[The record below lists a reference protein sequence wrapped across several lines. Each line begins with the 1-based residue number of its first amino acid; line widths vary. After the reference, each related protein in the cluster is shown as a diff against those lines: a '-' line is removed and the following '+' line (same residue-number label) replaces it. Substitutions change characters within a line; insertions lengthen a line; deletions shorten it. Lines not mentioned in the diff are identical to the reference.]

1 MTIMDQP
8 APHPTITQRLL
19 GLAAARGEKP
29 ALVGGPALGP
39 TQRHSYA
46 DFARLVRAAAA
57 GLGWRG
63 VRSGDAVGVYAPD
76 AVSYAVAV
84 HAIRAAGAVPSPV
97 CHAATV
103 AEMAAQ
109 LTDCGA
115 RMLITG
121 PPLVPAALAAV
132 ERSRVR
138 QLISFGDEPET
149 VPFGSLLSR
158 GSRQPPGCEPGGI
171 ALLPYGIRPDGELR
185 PVPLTHHDLAEELR
199 RLAAKAPM
207 SGQDVVITAPPS
219 GAGRAYGVLVDL
231 ALLEGATIVATS
243 STDIV
248 GAADIADAARAHG
261 GTAAIVHPGT
271 PVPQGVSLRM
281 VTAPP

>member
-1 MTIMDQP
+1 MPRRLCAPGASHIVMPIVPGGPRVLRGPRAADQELLDKELWLLRASGGGWPEELWERGWHVMTIMDQP

-19 GLAAARGEKP
+19 GLAGARGEKP

-84 HAIRAAGAVPSPV
+84 HAIRAAGGVPSPV

-121 PPLVPAALAAV
+121 PPLLPAALAAV

-138 QLISFGDEPET
+138 QVLSFWG
-149 VPFGSLLSR
+149 G
-158 GSRQPPGCEPGGI
+158 PGEGPVCSFVAPGG
-171 ALLPYGIRPDGELR
+171 
-185 PVPLTHHDLAEELR
+185 
-199 RLAAKAPM
+199 
-207 SGQDVVITAPPS
+207 
-219 GAGRAYGVLVDL
+219 
-231 ALLEGATIVATS
+231 
-243 STDIV
+243 
-248 GAADIADAARAHG
+248 
-261 GTAAIVHPGT
+261 
-271 PVPQGVSLRM
+271 
-281 VTAPP
+281 